1 MSSSLRDIPGAGGSG
16 RRRGGVDRKAASRV
30 RTPHVPVRGPAG
42 GRPTK
47 ADSRRRRSFASKQ
60 PVDRVNLI
68 IGLCFATLAVVGLVW
83 LWNLNQASVSVAGIT
98 DGATITPQEAVGLTV
113 ELSVSPTTRLDTAVL
128 TFDGEDVTDDANVEQ
143 TDDGFVWTS
152 PPGQGLEDGE
162 HTFTL
167 EMKKVISGTYRWS
180 LTFDVE
186 PAG

>member
-1 MSSSLRDIPGAGGSG
+1 MSSSLRDIPGAGRSG
-16 RRRGGVDRKAASRV
+16 RRRGGIDRKAGGRV
-30 RTPHVPVRGPAG
+30 RTPHVPVRGPSG
-42 GRPTK
+42 GRPVK
-47 ADSRRRRSFASKQ
+47 ADARRRRSFGSKQ

-68 IGLCFATLAVVGLVW
+68 IALCFVSLAVLGLIW
-83 LWNLNQASVSVAGIT
+83 LWNLNQTSVDVTGIT
-98 DGATITPQEAVGLTV
+98 DGASITPQQAVGLTV

-128 TFDGEDVTDDANVEQ
+128 TFDGEEVTGDGNVEQ